1 MTSAKAARGKQTQC
15 GLTTVPGSK
24 FRMAG
29 GNLAPRGLGSGES
42 SHCSAAPQALCPEG
56 RICLSGPGVLG
67 SAHCWWGGRG
77 EQTLPLG
84 GWRWH
89 SQGLAG
95 KVGDHQPKPSP
106 EEPFGINLLKV
117 EEGSSPH
124 PLFGDPMSEAS
135 RCSLNAVTAGCDLW
149 PGHKD
154 PSSFSARLLP
164 LPSFHDSRLS
174 FACHE
179 QHS

>member
-29 GNLAPRGLGSGES
+29 GNLAPRGLGSGAS

-56 RICLSGPGVLG
+56 RICPSGPGVLG

-84 GWRWH
+84 DGDGTAKVWLE
-89 SQGLAG
+89 GLETTS
-95 KVGDHQPKPSP
+95 PSP
-106 EEPFGINLLKV
+106 LLKSHL
-117 EEGSSPH
+117 E
-124 PLFGDPMSEAS
+124 
-135 RCSLNAVTAGCDLW
+135 
-149 PGHKD
+149 
-154 PSSFSARLLP
+154 
-164 LPSFHDSRLS
+164 
-174 FACHE
+174 
-179 QHS
+179 